1 VGATLT
7 GNDPNSGIPPISLV
21 NFRVISEYGED
32 DRFALCAMTIKFV
45 NVEERMSPGSISEI
59 AIPGF

>member
-1 VGATLT
+1 M
-7 GNDPNSGIPPISLV
+7 SLV

-45 NVEERMSPGSISEI
+45 NVEQRMILGSISDI
-59 AIPGF
+59 AIPGL